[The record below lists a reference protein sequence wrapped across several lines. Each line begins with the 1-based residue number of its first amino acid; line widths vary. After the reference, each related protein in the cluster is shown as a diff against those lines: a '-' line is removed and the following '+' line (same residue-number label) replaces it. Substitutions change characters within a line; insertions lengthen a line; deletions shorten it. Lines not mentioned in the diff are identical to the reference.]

1 MKILIVDDDRTT
13 RKLLGLYLKSYG
25 FDVATAENGLD
36 GLEKLGEGDIQL
48 VVSDLNMPYMD
59 GIEFIKTMK
68 SNPGTACIPALM
80 LTTETDEEEKRRA
93 AAAGVDGYL
102 SKPVTSDVVAL
113 KIRQMLS
120 EIFRKGRQCLT
131 TRRRFSSSMI
141 SSRCDGS

>member
-13 RKLLGLYLKSYG
+13 RKLLSLYLKGYG
-25 FDVATAENGLD
+25 FDVVTAENGLE
-36 GLEKLGEGDIQL
+36 GLEKLGSETIQL

-68 SNPGTACIPALM
+68 ANPDTADIPALM

-93 AAAGVDGYL
+93 AAAGVDVYL

-120 EIFRKGRQCLT
+120 EIFRKGRH
-131 TRRRFSSSMI
+131 
-141 SSRCDGS
+141 GNA